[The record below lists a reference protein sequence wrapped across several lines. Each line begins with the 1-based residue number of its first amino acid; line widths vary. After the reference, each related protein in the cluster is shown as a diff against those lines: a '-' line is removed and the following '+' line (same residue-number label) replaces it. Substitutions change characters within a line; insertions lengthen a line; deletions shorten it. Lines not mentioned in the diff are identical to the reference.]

1 MASFYREKIIRN
13 PTKDPK
19 RQCLITKKQLLENEK
34 WGPPKVHFHHFLNFY
49 KYYSFQPKNNNTV
62 INVKDDVD
70 TVPKEDEE
78 DSSVALAVSDP
89 TNYWTE

>member
-1 MASFYREKIIRN
+1 MAFFYREKMIRN
-13 PTKDPK
+13 TTKDPK

-34 WGPPKVHFHHFLNFY
+34 WGPPKVHSQSHHFLKIY

-89 TNYWTE
+89 TNY